1 MTLSRSMLIT
11 LACIGALSACS
22 SEPSKSTM
30 ESGVA
35 TPGDQGKA
43 HAPARSAD
51 VPQVKSPA
59 PSKMAES
66 PSQRAIYFD
75 FDESLIKKQYDD
87 LVLKHSR
94 YLVENPQRSVRL
106 EGNADERGSRE
117 YNLALGNQRAEVVKR
132 SLMLLGVPEKRIET
146 VSFGEEKP
154 RATGHDDVSWAENR
168 RVDFVYR
175 P

>member
-1 MTLSRSMLIT
+1 
-11 LACIGALSACS
+11 
-22 SEPSKSTM
+22 
-30 ESGVA
+30 
-35 TPGDQGKA
+35 
-43 HAPARSAD
+43 
-51 VPQVKSPA
+51 
-59 PSKMAES
+59 MAES

-75 FDESLIKKQYDD
+75 FDESLIKKQYED